1 MPAEV
6 TTVVISNQDIT
17 QITISNTS
25 VTSLITGTAETT
37 VLTAAPATIN
47 GATLS
52 LSNQNPSDIAR
63 TASAGSSNLVS
74 RADHTHSAADLLL
87 DGGNY

>member
-1 MPAEV
+1 MSADV
-6 TTVVISNQDIT
+6 TTIVISNQDIT

-25 VTSLITGTAETT
+25 VTSVNSAAADTT
-37 VLTAAPATIN
+37 ILVAAPATIN

-52 LSNQNPSDIAR
+52 LSNDSPVDVAR
-63 TASAGSSNLVS
+63 IASAGISNLVS
-74 RADHTHSAADLLL
+74 RSDHTHSAANLLL

>member
-6 TTVVISNQDIT
+6 TTVVISNQDVT
-17 QITISNTS
+17 QITINNT
-25 VTSLITGTAETT
+25 TITAINTETADTT

-52 LSNQNPSDIAR
+52 LSNENPSDIAR
-63 TASAGSSNLVS
+63 SSSAGTSNLVS
-74 RADHTHSAADLLL
+74 RADHVHAAASLLL